1 MSCLASF
8 CTNHHCGQGLHMCA
22 SAQMLMGPSVVTFTN
37 SQRRSKD
44 MVRAPLM
51 SSWISTCTRNSN
63 HQKYRSIC
71 ERCITSCPRGNDPE
85 NRQPSQP
92 WLMVVHLPNEC
103 VHVQSPFRGGQHRF
117 SVGHSQP
124 TAHRARGPKSSTFP
138 LLSCAYPRPELICVA
153 AADPDLS
160 SEPAS
165 CGGAGTSL

>member
-8 CTNHHCGQGLHMCA
+8 CTNHRCGQGLHMCA

-85 NRQPSQP
+85 NRQPSKP

-103 VHVQSPFRGGQHRF
+103 VQSPAELGLWSRKVQVQPALHLHFCRFNQHLQADSWHPCAKLFRRQLRRQVHRQVRRQLHHPG
-117 SVGHSQP
+117 S
-124 TAHRARGPKSSTFP
+124 
-138 LLSCAYPRPELICVA
+138 
-153 AADPDLS
+153 
-160 SEPAS
+160 
-165 CGGAGTSL
+165 